1 MREVVNRVW
10 CVRGFNNEVL
20 GYFTDIAFA
29 YDEMTKHLNTY
40 LPDFYSEESYY
51 EMTDDLAFS
60 YERAAEEQRHGREF
74 GVSGTCFWATEEPV
88 YGREL

>member
-10 CVRGFNNEVL
+10 VARGFNNEVL

-29 YDEMTKHLNTY
+29 YDEMVKHIDKY
-40 LPDFYSEESYY
+40 LPVFYSEKAYH
-51 EMTDDLAFS
+51 EMLDDLTFS
-60 YERAAEEQRHGREF
+60 YERATQQQRPGREF

-88 YGREL
+88 MGSEI